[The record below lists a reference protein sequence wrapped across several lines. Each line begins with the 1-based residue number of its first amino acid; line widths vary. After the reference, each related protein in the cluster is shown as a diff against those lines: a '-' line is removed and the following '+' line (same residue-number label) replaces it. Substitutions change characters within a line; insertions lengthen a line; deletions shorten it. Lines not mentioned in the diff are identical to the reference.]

1 MLPAPSLKAAF
12 VEAPGE
18 PKFRCLPPAAVTE
31 QCGVPGVDDFGDGKL
46 AAPRHPRL
54 PPWSSDQRSS
64 PTAEQGLA
72 LKPCIR
78 CGSGRRGDWCGLTAS
93 LVSEVQ
99 PVKLAKPLEDA

>member
-46 AAPRHPRL
+46 AAAEAPEAATVVLRPKILSNCGAGPGIEAMYTVWKRTTWRLVRANRFPRV
-54 PPWSSDQRSS
+54 RS
-64 PTAEQGLA
+64 PAGEAG
-72 LKPCIR
+72 
-78 CGSGRRGDWCGLTAS
+78 
-93 LVSEVQ
+93 
-99 PVKLAKPLEDA
+99 